1 MKKEL
6 SSAGDYDKLQKLLH
20 RSTPV
25 APQEVNDSKAVLPE
39 DVPKERQDHHA
50 KAIDNNYE
58 VMKIPSEML
67 DTDGKKPEYTR
78 VSVSS
83 LLHTQ

>member
-1 MKKEL
+1 
-6 SSAGDYDKLQKLLH
+6 
-20 RSTPV
+20 
-25 APQEVNDSKAVLPE
+25 
-39 DVPKERQDHHA
+39 
-50 KAIDNNYE
+50 
-58 VMKIPSEML
+58 MKIPSEML